1 MSTGPGRE
9 PGSIQVGSRSARP
22 VPRTPRL
29 PLVQALLACGVLY
42 SLTYAITNDVIAAT
56 SYVGYSRMSQAVSEL
71 SATGAPTRTFLIAM
85 VPVGTALL
93 IAFGIGVWKS
103 ARGRRTLR
111 VTGGLLIAH
120 GVIGLLWLPFPM
132 TSREE
137 MINGTVPAND
147 VGHIVLTVVT
157 VLLIVS
163 EIGFAAAAF
172 GWRFRTYSILTA
184 AAILVFGALTGTE
197 SPKVPAGDPTPWMG
211 FYERVSVYA
220 WLLWIVVLAV
230 ILLRI
235 QDRAEQPTITSREP
249 AA

>member
-1 MSTGPGRE
+1 MSTSLGRE
-9 PGSIQVGSRSARP
+9 AA
-22 VPRTPRL
+22 PRVTP
-29 PLVQALLACGVLY
+29 VQALLACGVLY

-56 SYVGYSRMSQAVSEL
+56 SYSGYSRMSQAVSEL
-71 SATGAPTRTFLIAM
+71 SATGAPTRTFLKAM
-85 VPVGTALL
+85 APIGTLL
-93 IAFGIGVWKS
+93 IMAFGIGVWKS
-103 ARGRRTLR
+103 ARGKRALR

-120 GVIGLLWLPFPM
+120 GVTGLLWLPFPM

-147 VGHIVLTVVT
+147 VGHIVLTAVT

-172 GWRFRTYSILTA
+172 GWRFRIYSILTA
-184 AAILVFGALTGTE
+184 ATVLVFGALTGIE

-220 WLLWIVVLAV
+220 WLLWVAVLAI
-230 ILLRI
+230 ILLRT
-235 QDRAEQPTITSREP
+235 QARAEPPTVTSP
-249 AA
+249 APAG